1 MFSHKSKV
9 KKKSLKSVVSSL
21 RYRYPLK
28 NNFIHNSY
36 SLTNTN
42 FLDTRVKSL
51 KAISIQKKKNFRL
64 LKNLHNFSKTDV
76 LKKSLSFRK
85 NKWQE
90 TAEVRHFNRLSHRLD
105 NVIFKTG
112 FSFSLNQA
120 CQYISH
126 GKVLVN
132 GKRIHSRYHH
142 LKSSDIVTFDR
153 SLFSQIRFN
162 LFANLSQKIGHC
174 TLFLETN
181 YAIFCI
187 VVLKDLLGPQEHL
200 LLSNPLIDFPKL

>member
-64 LKNLHNFSKTDV
+64 LKILHNFSKTDV
-76 LKKSLSFRK
+76 LKKSLSFRQ

>member
-36 SLTNTN
+36 SLTNTH

-51 KAISIQKKKNFRL
+51 KVISIQKKKNFRL
-64 LKNLHNFSKTDV
+64 LKFLHFSKTGI
-76 LKKSLSFRK
+76 LEKSLSFRR

-90 TAEVRHFNRLSHRLD
+90 TAEVRQFNRLSHRLD

-142 LKSSDIVTFDR
+142 LKSSDIVTFDP

-162 LFANLSQKIGHC
+162 FLANLSQKVHC

-200 LLSNPLIDFPKL
+200 LLSNPLIDYPKL

>member
-64 LKNLHNFSKTDV
+64 LKFLHNFSKTDV
-76 LKKSLSFRK
+76 LKKSLSFRQ

-105 NVIFKTG
+105 NVIFKTC
-112 FSFSLNQA
+112 LL
-120 CQYISH
+120 YT
-126 GKVLVN
+126 
-132 GKRIHSRYHH
+132 
-142 LKSSDIVTFDR
+142 SDAAD
-153 SLFSQIRFN
+153 
-162 LFANLSQKIGHC
+162 
-174 TLFLETN
+174 E
-181 YAIFCI
+181 
-187 VVLKDLLGPQEHL
+187 
-200 LLSNPLIDFPKL
+200 

>member
-28 NNFIHNSY
+28 INFINNSY
-36 SLTNTN
+36 SLTNTH
-42 FLDTRVKSL
+42 LLETRVKSL
-51 KAISIQKKKNFRL
+51 KTISIQKKKNLRL
-64 LKNLHNFSKTDV
+64 LKFLYNFSKTGI
-76 LKKSLSFRK
+76 LKKSFSFRR

-105 NVIFKTG
+105 NVVFKAG
-112 FSFSLNQA
+112 FSFSLSQA
-120 CQYISH
+120 RQYISH

-132 GKRIHSRYHH
+132 GKRIYSRYHQ
-142 LKSSDIVTFDR
+142 LKSKDIVTFDN

-162 LFANLSQKIGHC
+162 LFTNLSKKIGHC
-174 TLFLETN
+174 TLFLEIN
-181 YAIFCI
+181 YTIFSI
-187 VVLKDLLGPQEHL
+187 VVLKDFLSSRERL
-200 LLSNPLIDFPKL
+200 LLSNPFIDYTKL

>member
-1 MFSHKSKV
+1 
-9 KKKSLKSVVSSL
+9 LK
-21 RYRYPLK
+21 
-28 NNFIHNSY
+28 F
-36 SLTNTN
+36 
-42 FLDTRVKSL
+42 
-51 KAISIQKKKNFRL
+51 
-64 LKNLHNFSKTDV
+64 LHNFSKTAI
-76 LKKSLSFRK
+76 LEKSLSFRG

-142 LKSSDIVTFDR
+142 LKSSDIVTFDP

-162 LFANLSQKIGHC
+162 FLANLSQKAHC

-200 LLSNPLIDFPKL
+200 LLSNPLIDYPKL

>member
-36 SLTNTN
+36 SLTNTH
-42 FLDTRVKSL
+42 FLDTRGKSL

-64 LKNLHNFSKTDV
+64 LKFLHNFSKTAI
-76 LKKSLSFRK
+76 LEKSLSFRR

-142 LKSSDIVTFDR
+142 LKSSDIVTFDP

-162 LFANLSQKIGHC
+162 FLANLSQKAHC

-200 LLSNPLIDFPKL
+200 LLSNPLIDYPKL